1 MSTHLPRPLR
11 PFTLYARLFDAPGA
25 KGFVAAGFVSRL
37 TTSMVTVGLVL
48 SLTARGRSY
57 AAAGATIAA
66 LLLAS
71 GLALPVFGRMF
82 DRYGQHRVLLPMV
95 AAFGA
100 MMLAVIGA
108 IAAKAPTWLLAIL
121 AAAAGVSMPVVGP
134 LVRARWTK
142 IYRGTQQL
150 RTAYG
155 FESATIEVVYIV
167 GPILVTALVT
177 GVGWLAGL
185 AAVVVCALVGTLALA
200 AQRGTEPEPSGQPA
214 RSRRSVGALR
224 VPALRSLYVA
234 RLCFGGV
241 LGAMPIAT
249 IAVAT
254 AHHDRPFSGLLLG
267 LWGSSSML
275 AGLSYGALRERAP
288 LHRRLVVSVTLFT
301 VGLLPLLAVRDLLT
315 LAGGLLLAGVCMA
328 PVTVSA
334 MEVMQLVVPA
344 SMLTETISWDATF
357 LAFGMTGG
365 TAITGAAVARIGV
378 SHLYVIPV
386 GCALLALIMI
396 IVASRN
402 IRAGLAAARL
412 PAAELAAERGPR

>member
-1 MSTHLPRPLR
+1 LLRPLG
-11 PFTLYARLFDAPGA
+11 LYARLFDAPGA

-48 SLTARGRSY
+48 SITARGRGY
-57 AAAGATIAA
+57 TAAGATVAA
-66 LLLAS
+66 LTLAT

-82 DRYGQHRVLLPMV
+82 DRYGQHRVLLPM
-95 AAFGA
+95 ATAFGA
-100 MMLAVIGA
+100 LMLAVIGA
-108 IAAKAPTWLLAIL
+108 IAAGSPAWLLAIL
-121 AAAAGVSMPVVGP
+121 AALAGASMPVAGP

-142 IYRGTQQL
+142 IYRNTPLL

-167 GPILVTALVT
+167 GPILVTALVI
-177 GVGWLAGL
+177 GIGWLAGL
-185 AAVVVCALVGTLALA
+185 AAVVVCALAGTLALA
-200 AQRGTEPEPSGQPA
+200 VQRGTEPEPSGQPA
-214 RSRRSVGALR
+214 RRGTSALR
-224 VPALRSLYVA
+224 VPALRSLYVT
-234 RLCFGGV
+234 RFCFGAV

-267 LWGSSSML
+267 LWGCTSML
-275 AGLSYGALRERAP
+275 AGLSYGALRERAA
-288 LHRRLVVSVTLFT
+288 LHRRLMVSVVLFA
-301 VGLLPLLAVRDLLT
+301 VGLLPLLAVRNLLT
-315 LAGGLLLAGVCMA
+315 LVGGLLLAGVCMA

-365 TAITGAAVARIGV
+365 TALTGAAVARIGV
-378 SHLYVIPV
+378 SHLYAIPV
-386 GCALLALIMI
+386 CCALLALIMI
-396 IVASRN
+396 VIGSRN
-402 IRAGLAAARL
+402 IRAGMTASRW
-412 PAAELAAERGPR
+412 PAAELAADGGRVD